1 MEKLLFL
8 LLALL
13 GPAGGWAHPLPA
25 PLLPPVDDGVYR
37 FVARNDVEKVRDHF
51 YRAGHVEA
59 YLKASGQKVWEKYL
73 YPVRIGSRKARPIYL
88 KKIYLEKP
96 NRLIVQNEREEWFVL
111 ERRTGETLTVGSFTK
126 KEDDPSVYYL
136 QDDRIEP
143 VLEGNYFVV
152 ADKNMSYGHQTVR
165 AFDLPTGKLR
175 WKKRV
180 PLPKSGEGG
189 RSRISFMIL
198 SKGRLG
204 ITFEDGSE
212 CILDLETGKIL
223 KLGNAN

>member
-1 MEKLLFL
+1 MT
-8 LLALL
+8 
-13 GPAGGWAHPLPA
+13 GWTHSLPA
-25 PLLPPVDDGVYR
+25 PVLPPVDDGVYR
-37 FVARNDVEKVRDHF
+37 FVARNDVEKVRDHVCQ
-51 YRAGHVEA
+51 AGHVEA

-73 YPVRIGSRKARPIYL
+73 YPVRTGSRKDRPVFL
-88 KKIYLEKP
+88 KKMYLEKP

-111 ERRTGETLTVGSFTK
+111 ERRTGETLSVESFEK

-136 QDDRIEP
+136 HDDRVEP
-143 VLEGNYFVV
+143 VLEDNYFVV

-189 RSRISFMIL
+189 RSRISFMVL
-198 SKGRLG
+198 SRGRLD

-212 CILDLETGKIL
+212 CLVDLGTGRIL
-223 KLGNAN
+223 KLGNIN